1 MLRIIKGMEKV
12 TYLDFDL
19 STFVGCDNEGSCC
32 AFSVYNVSNEFGL
45 VIGDSIAV
53 PEPHVIDV
61 KVS

>member
-1 MLRIIKGMEKV
+1 MEKV